1 MSVHLHGLG
10 HFHPEPEISNEFLEG
25 LDIGTSHEW
34 IMERVGI
41 KTRRTLL
48 PLDYIRD
55 TRNADPRMAVEAM
68 LYDNAETGRRAGEM
82 ALARAGIDKKDIGM
96 VISGSSAPD
105 MVTPADACTIANA
118 LEIEAP
124 CFDVNS
130 ACTSFHVAL
139 QLLSMMDPE
148 KVPDYVLS
156 VVPEGVTRAVD
167 YTDRT
172 AAVLWGDGTS
182 AAVISTRV
190 PGRAEILGNTLVSSP
205 AGHGKV
211 IIPRQGHFAQE
222 GRTVQMF
229 AIKKTARMYKDL
241 RERFQVEGRR
251 LHFVGHQANL
261 LMLQKVCE
269 LCEVPE
275 DRHHWNVED
284 YGNTAGAGSPG
295 VISMRWDEWTDGDD
309 VAVAG
314 VGAGLTWSSFL
325 LRFGSAA

>member
-1 MSVHLHGLG
+1 
-10 HFHPEPEISNEFLEG
+10 
-25 LDIGTSHEW
+25 
-34 IMERVGI
+34 
-41 KTRRTLL
+41 L
-48 PLDYIRD
+48 PLDYIRE

-229 AIKKTARMYKDL
+229 AIKKTARMYQDL
-241 RERFQVEGRR
+241 RERFQTEGRR

-275 DRHHWNVED
+275 DRHHCNVED

-295 VISMRWDEWTDGDD
+295 VISMRWDDWTDTDD

-325 LRFGSAA
+325 LRFGGGA